1 MEDDQE
7 VYRYGSRGRRFMSMS
22 TLMETNDDN
31 AFIGGST
38 FHMSVRIDAL
48 YGLERS
54 MRCILARAVV
64 SWRRQLLE
72 LLIRL
77 FCHRYVYW
85 HELRADQCTLCFRKK
100 GLFGLVMYNVVGSQ
114 RTRCCPDSDLF
125 VCSALSLL
133 FFAAKGCAESAI
145 GFGCSRTVP
154 LFFVAAAA
162 VFLLHMAFKTSLVKF
177 FSRSLRSLKRQG
189 SQIQFKTLLFTHS
202 SRLLLCSW
210 HDKTRVKS
218 G

>member
-1 MEDDQE
+1 
-7 VYRYGSRGRRFMSMS
+7 MSMS

-77 FCHRYVYW
+77 FCRRYVYW
-85 HELRADQCTLCFRKK
+85 HELRANQCILCLRKK

-125 VCSALSLL
+125 VCSALYYSFLQQKVVLNQQSVLGALALFLFFSLL
-133 FFAAKGCAESAI
+133 
-145 GFGCSRTVP
+145 
-154 LFFVAAAA
+154 
-162 VFLLHMAFKTSLVKF
+162 LLLS
-177 FSRSLRSLKRQG
+177 FSSVWLLKRL
-189 SQIQFKTLLFTHS
+189 SSNS
-202 SRLLLCSW
+202 SRE
-210 HDKTRVKS
+210 V
-218 G
+218 

>member
-1 MEDDQE
+1 
-7 VYRYGSRGRRFMSMS
+7 MSMS

-85 HELRADQCTLCFRKK
+85 HELRTEQCIICFRKK
-100 GLFGLVMYNVVGSQ
+100 GLFGLVMYNVVVVKEPVVVQIQTS
-114 RTRCCPDSDLF
+114 LF
-125 VCSALSLL
+125 ALLSLYS

-162 VFLLHMAFKTSLVKF
+162 VFLLYMAFKTSLVKF

>member
-1 MEDDQE
+1 
-7 VYRYGSRGRRFMSMS
+7 MS

-77 FCHRYVYW
+77 FCRRYVYW
-85 HELRADQCTLCFRKK
+85 HELRANQCILCFRKK
-100 GLFGLVMYNVVGSQ
+100 GLFGLVVYYVVSSQ

-125 VCSALSLL
+125 VCSALYS

-145 GFGCSRTVP
+145 GFGCSRPVP
-154 LFFVAAAA
+154 LFFRCCLSTPYG
-162 VFLLHMAFKTSLVKF
+162 F
-177 FSRSLRSLKRQG
+177 
-189 SQIQFKTLLFTHS
+189 
-202 SRLLLCSW
+202 
-210 HDKTRVKS
+210 
-218 G
+218 

>member
-100 GLFGLVMYNVVGSQ
+100 GLFGLVMYNVVVVKEPVVVQIQTS
-114 RTRCCPDSDLF
+114 LF
-125 VCSALSLL
+125 ALLSLYS
-133 FFAAKGCAESAI
+133 FF
-145 GFGCSRTVP
+145 CS
-154 LFFVAAAA
+154 
-162 VFLLHMAFKTSLVKF
+162 
-177 FSRSLRSLKRQG
+177 KR
-189 SQIQFKTLLFTHS
+189 
-202 SRLLLCSW
+202 LC
-210 HDKTRVKS
+210 
-218 G
+218 

>member
-1 MEDDQE
+1 
-7 VYRYGSRGRRFMSMS
+7 MS

-77 FCHRYVYW
+77 FCRRYVYW
-85 HELRADQCTLCFRKK
+85 HELRTEQCILWLGKK
-100 GLFGLVMYNVVGSQ
+100 GLFGLVMYNVVVVKEPVVVQIQTLCLLS
-114 RTRCCPDSDLF
+114 TTLF
-125 VCSALSLL
+125 LQQKVVLNQQSVLGALALFLFFSLL
-133 FFAAKGCAESAI
+133 
-145 GFGCSRTVP
+145 
-154 LFFVAAAA
+154 
-162 VFLLHMAFKTSLVKF
+162 LLLSFYSIWL
-177 FSRSLRSLKRQG
+177 LKRL
-189 SQIQFKTLLFTHS
+189 SSNS
-202 SRLLLCSW
+202 SRE
-210 HDKTRVKS
+210 V
-218 G
+218 